1 MKPFFSDKNTSS
13 KHISDMKLAEIMN
26 TFFAT
31 SATNLDIRGYNIISI
46 LDPNQDTISNIV
58 SMFTTHPSILK
69 IKEMVKGNKKISF
82 SDIDI
87 NSISDAIISLDSS
100 LPL

>member
-13 KHISDMKLAEIMN
+13 KHIALLEGEDIIPSDMKVAEIMN

-31 SATNLDIRGYNIISI
+31 PATNLDIRGYNIISI

-58 SMFTTHPSILK
+58 SMFNTHPSILK
-69 IKEMVKGNKKISF
+69 NKEMVKGN
-82 SDIDI
+82 
-87 NSISDAIISLDSS
+87 
-100 LPL
+100 